1 MNKTKHTSGPWI
13 VRDWNPT
20 GQKTVEVIRDGLR
33 SKLAILHPSH
43 LCDEH
48 GGSLDANARLIAAAP
63 DLLAALKSAYSTLS
77 QPVHFTD
84 SAGAAPASI
93 LRGDAEV
100 ARMVIAAALAKA
112 QGQEGGAE

>member
-1 MNKTKHTSGPWI
+1 MNKTQHTTGPWI

-63 DLLAALKSAYSTLS
+63 DLLAALQRAEALLGIACNPGIDKTLVLCATS
-77 QPVHFTD
+77 CQW
-84 SAGAAPASI
+84 AAN
-93 LRGDAEV
+93 E
-100 ARMVIAAALAKA
+100 ARAALAKA
-112 QGQEGGAE
+112 QGEKGGAE